1 MGAGGTWVL
10 LAPFPLQ
17 FVAKKRSDHG
27 VDGYLHRWRTRGG
40 IVGIS
45 PAGRGASRAPE
56 SFSSTKVRQPVDP
69 IPGAETVPTLK
80 GDVGN
85 GDLDTSS
92 GLAAGCPIPR
102 MFSRA

>member
-10 LAPFPLQ
+10 LAPFSLQ

-27 VDGYLHRWRTRGG
+27 VDGYLHRWRTGGG

-56 SFSSTKVRQPVDP
+56 SFSSTKVRQPADP